1 MTDPYNAFLSDIE
14 IPSSA
19 AGPLAGVRVAV
30 KDNISTKDI
39 PTTCASKILLGYI
52 PPYDAHAVE
61 LLKAA
66 GATIA
71 GKTNMDE
78 FGMGTTTENS
88 AFGPALNPRDTTRVT
103 GGSSGGSA
111 AAVAAGLVP

>member
-61 LLKAA
+61 LLKANCSRRQ
-66 GATIA
+66 GRPSPEKPIWTSSVWEPPR
-71 GKTNMDE
+71 KTVL
-78 FGMGTTTENS
+78 S
-88 AFGPALNPRDTTRVT
+88 VQH
-103 GGSSGGSA
+103 
-111 AAVAAGLVP
+111 

>member
-71 GKTNMDE
+71 GKPIWTSSVWE
-78 FGMGTTTENS
+78 
-88 AFGPALNPRDTTRVT
+88 PPRKTVL
-103 GGSSGGSA
+103 S
-111 AAVAAGLVP
+111 VQH